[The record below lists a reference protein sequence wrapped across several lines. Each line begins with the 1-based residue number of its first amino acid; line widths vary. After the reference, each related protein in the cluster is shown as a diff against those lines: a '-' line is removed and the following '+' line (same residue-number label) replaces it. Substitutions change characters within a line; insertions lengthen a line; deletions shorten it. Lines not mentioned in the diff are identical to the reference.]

1 MINRLPALI
10 GQKQVNENR
19 VINVA
24 TIADETGLSRQTIY
38 TWLNNDLRRVE
49 VDTIEALCKYF
60 KCNVG
65 DLLTVVDELPER
77 IQN

>member
-38 TWLNNDLRRVE
+38 SWLNNELQRVE
-49 VDTIEALCKYF
+49 VGTIEALCRYF
-60 KCNVG
+60 KCDVG
-65 DLLTVVDELPER
+65 DLLTIVDQLPEK
-77 IQN
+77 QN

>member
-24 TIADETGLSRQTIY
+24 TIAQETGLSRQTIY
-38 TWLNNDLRRVE
+38 SWLNNELQRFDK
-49 VDTIEALCKYF
+49 DTIEILCKYF
-60 KCNVG
+60 KCDVG
-65 DLLTVVDELPER
+65 DLLTVAEKLPEAPR
-77 IQN
+77 Y